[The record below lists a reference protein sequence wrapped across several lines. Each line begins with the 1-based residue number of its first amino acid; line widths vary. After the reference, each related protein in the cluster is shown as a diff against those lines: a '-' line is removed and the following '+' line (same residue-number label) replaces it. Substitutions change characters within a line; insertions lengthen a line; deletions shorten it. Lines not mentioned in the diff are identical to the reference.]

1 MQYIVVRLDEP
12 VWDGRVF
19 ADTREAFDFA
29 KTRVESEGR
38 SITEYVIRPLEVWQ
52 SAE

>member
-19 ADTREAFDFA
+19 ADTREAFDYA
-29 KTRVESEGR
+29 KTRAESEGK
-38 SITEYVIRPLEVWQ
+38 SIGEYVIKPLEVWQ
-52 SAE
+52 SVE